1 VAKECHA
8 VFATFAVADCNR
20 AEREI
25 DILNTEP
32 QALEDAHTGS
42 VEKHHDQLSCASEAG
57 K

>member
-1 VAKECHA
+1 MAKECHA